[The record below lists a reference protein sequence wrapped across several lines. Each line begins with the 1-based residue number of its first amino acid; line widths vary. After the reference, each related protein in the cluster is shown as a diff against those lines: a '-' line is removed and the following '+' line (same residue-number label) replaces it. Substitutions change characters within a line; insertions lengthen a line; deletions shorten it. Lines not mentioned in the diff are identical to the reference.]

1 MALLGAYGTIIF
13 EASRRRINTFTDLR
27 VNNEGRWAEHDVH
40 LQLPILEFTGPGLT
54 QVSFRMTFSSSWN
67 NNPFGMLST
76 LRSYMRIGA
85 VAPLLVGNK
94 PVSLDF
100 NLFALIGISE
110 EHKYYD
116 AKGNMFWASAN
127 VTLKEYRLLL

>member
-1 MALLGAYGTIIF
+1 M
-13 EASRRRINTFTDLR
+13 
-27 VNNEGRWAEHDVH
+27 
-40 LQLPILEFTGPGLT
+40 PILEFTGPGLT
-54 QVSFRMTFSSSWN
+54 QVSFRMTFCSSWN
-67 NNPFGMLST
+67 NDPFAMLSL
-76 LRSYMRIGA
+76 LRLCMRTGV
-85 VAPLLVGNK
+85 VAPLLLGNK

-100 NLFALIGISE
+100 NLFVLTSVSE